1 MPLKGQEVS
10 GAAGDTQGQR
20 ILFLGNS
27 YNRFSVECLKALV
40 ELGHDLV
47 VGSCDASA
55 QGAWQLIRNRLKV
68 RGGSFVVRQALH
80 LAWGRTR
87 LAFRRAGAPRRG
99 FASLPELCQAH
110 LLKTIPCT
118 HPNTTE
124 FVQQL
129 RALE

>member
-1 MPLKGQEVS
+1 MPLKIQPVARPAS
-10 GAAGDTQGQR
+10 GPRGHR

-27 YNRFSVECLKALV
+27 YNRLSVECLKALV
-40 ELGHDLV
+40 DLGHDLV
-47 VGSCDASA
+47 VGSYDASA

-99 FASLPELCQAH
+99 FASLPELCQAYG
-110 LLKTIPCT
+110 LKTIPCT
-118 HPNTTE
+118 HPNSAE
-124 FVQQL
+124 FVQQ
-129 RALE
+129 